1 MRAVIYN
8 RCSTEEEAQINAL
21 DIQAA
26 ESREIVNTKGWTL
39 VDQYIESESGTST
52 QKRTEYQRLLE
63 DMELDKFDVI
73 VIKSIDRLMR
83 STMDWYLF
91 IYKLTQ
97 YNKKLYMYIDSKFY
111 TPDESLINGL
121 KAILAE
127 EFSRELS
134 KKIKNAHRRRQTKK
148 SGINITRP
156 MFGWNK
162 VSKNVFE
169 INEDEAYYYRLAYAL
184 VKDGMGFYRLA
195 KFMYDEG
202 VRGKDGKR
210 ISETQWRKML
220 FSTRAYGTVI
230 FHTKEYDF
238 EAKRFINIPEEN
250 WIYFDNALPPII
262 SKEYYEEVMKSLKE
276 RTIENKFV
284 NYSRDMSMVGLH
296 ELSGK
301 LICSECGAVFYRSK
315 LGHDTNTMDIWKCS
329 TAFKHGKK
337 TEENIDG
344 CNNIHLVEETILKQ
358 IEEACKQHYDT
369 LFGYEE
375 NIIDETLNALKQ
387 VFRSSN
393 HEKELEKHTR
403 ELEKL
408 EKKKTLLFEKL
419 MDEVISDSDFIKFNN
434 DISEK
439 IESTQ
444 SIIEDIKNKM
454 VEYNDYEERLVK
466 IKESLAKEIVTKAKT
481 KELIARIKRIVVYP
495 DKTLEIEFDKLKILS
510 LISVYTDSLLEEE
523 VTDKLTKI
531 TITYEHK
538 FKMERDRESMNKMTL
553 DFFRENPEAKLR
565 ELVKKSSKS
574 ESYVNK
580 TIRMLK
586 DAGLLRYE
594 RYGNHTG
601 KWIVTEQ

>member
-21 DIQAA
+21 EIQAQ
-26 ESREIVNTKGWTL
+26 ESREIVYAKGWTL
-39 VDQYIESESGTST
+39 VDQYIESESGTSVH
-52 QKRTEYQRLLE
+52 KRTEYQRLLE
-63 DMELDKFDVI
+63 DMERDKFDVI

-83 STMDWYLF
+83 STIDWYLF

-111 TPDESLINGL
+111 TPDESLINGI

-134 KKIKNAHRRRQTKK
+134 KKIRNAHRRRQTKK

-162 VSKNVFE
+162 IAKDKYE
-169 INEDEAYYYRLAYAL
+169 INEEEAYHYRLAFAL
-184 VKDGMGFYRLA
+184 IKDGMGFHRLA
-195 KFMYDEG
+195 KLMYEEG
-202 VRGKDGKR
+202 VRGKDGKM
-210 ISETQWRKML
+210 ISETQWRKMIL
-220 FSTRAYGTVI
+220 STRAYGTVI
-230 FHTKEYDF
+230 LHTKEYDF
-238 EAKRFINIPEEN
+238 ETKRFVKMPEEG
-250 WIYFDNALPPII
+250 WVYVDNALPPII
-262 SKEYYEEVMKSLKE
+262 SKDYYDEVMEALKE
-276 RTIENKFV
+276 RTIENKFT
-284 NYSRDMSMVGLH
+284 NYSRDMTTVGLH

-301 LICSECGAVFYRSK
+301 LVCGECGEVFYRSR
-315 LGHDTNTMDIWKCS
+315 LGYGKNIMNIWKCS
-329 TAFKHGKK
+329 TALKHGRKSG
-337 TEENIDG
+337 ENING
-344 CNNIHLVEETILKQ
+344 CNNIHVVEETILEQ
-358 IEEACKQHYDT
+358 IENACKQHYDT
-369 LFGYEE
+369 LFGCEE
-375 NIIDETLNALKQ
+375 SIIDETLNVLKQ

-419 MDEVISDSDFIKFNN
+419 MDEVISDSDFVKFNN

-439 IESTQ
+439 IDSTQ
-444 SIIEDIKNKM
+444 SAIEDIKNKM
-454 VEYNDYEERLVK
+454 VEYNDYEERLAK

-495 DKTLEIEFDKLKILS
+495 DKTLDIEFDKLKVLS

-538 FKMERDRESMNKMTL
+538 FKIERDRESMNKMTL
-553 DFFRENPEAKLR
+553 DFFRENPEAKLK

-594 RYGNHTG
+594 RCGNHAG